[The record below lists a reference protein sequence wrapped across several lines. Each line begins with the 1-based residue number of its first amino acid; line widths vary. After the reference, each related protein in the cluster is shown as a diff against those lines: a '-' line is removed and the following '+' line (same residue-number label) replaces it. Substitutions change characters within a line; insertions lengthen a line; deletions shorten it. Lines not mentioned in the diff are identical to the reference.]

1 MLSFLPPLLRGV
13 IASLLLVVNT
23 VLCAVVLFALA
34 LLKAVVPVKVFQSL
48 CNKGLD
54 GVVTT
59 WISFNSGIFV
69 LCSPMK
75 LKASGFETLSLDRSY
90 LVTSNHQSWADI
102 VIVQTL
108 LNKRA
113 PQLKFF
119 LKKELIWVPVLGL
132 CWWAL
137 DFPFMQR
144 HTKEYLKKH
153 PEKKGQ
159 DLETTRKA
167 CEKFKD
173 RPVCI
178 YNFLEGTRFSEA
190 KHKRQR
196 SPYTHLL
203 KPKSGGVGFVIG
215 AMGHN
220 MPYLLNI
227 TIQYDGKVPDFWE
240 FLCGRCPG
248 ATVHME
254 TIDIPESFVGKSY
267 MEDRAYR
274 AEIQGWVNG
283 IWEEKDRLLGQ
294 MAGGS

>member
-13 IASLLLVVNT
+13 IASLLLALNT
-23 VLCAVVLFALA
+23 ILTSVVLFSLA
-34 LLKAVVPVKVFQSL
+34 LIKALVPVKPFQTL
-48 CNKGLD
+48 CSKGLD
-54 GVVTT
+54 QLVSF
-59 WISFNSGIFV
+59 WISINHSILH

-75 LKASGFETLSLDRSY
+75 LEASGFESLSLDRSY

-102 VIVQTL
+102 VLAQVL
-108 LNKRA
+108 LNRRA

-119 LKKELIWVPVLGL
+119 LKKELIWVPILGL

-144 HTKEYLKKH
+144 HTKAYLKKH

-178 YNFLEGTRFSEA
+178 YNFLEGTRFSET
-190 KHKRQR
+190 KHKRQN
-196 SPYTHLL
+196 SPYNHLL

-227 TIQYDGKVPDFWE
+227 TIQYEGKVPDFWD
-240 FLCGRCPG
+240 FLCGRCP
-248 ATVHME
+248 AAKVHME
-254 TIDIPESFVGKSY
+254 TIDIPKDFVGKNY
-267 MEDRAYR
+267 MEDREFR
-274 AEIQGWVNG
+274 AEMQCWVNN
-283 IWEEKDRLLGQ
+283 IWEEKDKKLEE
-294 MAGGS
+294 MH

>member
-13 IASLLLVVNT
+13 IVSLLIAVNT

-34 LLKAVVPVKVFQSL
+34 LLKVILPVKPLQAL

-54 GVVTT
+54 VLVSF
-59 WISFNSGIFV
+59 WISNNSSILS

-75 LKASGFETLSLDRSY
+75 LKATGFEDVSLNRSY

-102 VIVQTL
+102 VLVQVL

-178 YNFLEGTRFSEA
+178 YNYLEGTRFTEA

-196 SPYTHLL
+196 SPYKHLL
-203 KPKSGGVGFVIG
+203 KPKSGGVGFVVG

-220 MPYLLNI
+220 MPYLLNL
-227 TIQYDGKVPDFWE
+227 TIKYEGKVPDFWD
-240 FLCGRCPG
+240 FLCGRCPC

-254 TIDIPESFVGKSY
+254 TIEIPRQFCG
-267 MEDRAYR
+267 
-274 AEIQGWVNG
+274 
-283 IWEEKDRLLGQ
+283 
-294 MAGGS
+294 